1 VNRYNILDQPYFFQ
15 GTQALLENREQYFRD
30 YKFDIRPASDDRPYF
45 YHFFKWETL
54 KEIFALRGTGGLHL
68 LEWGYLVLV
77 AALLQAVVASIV
89 LILLPLIRYR
99 KSEKSRIITSKKR
112 VLVYFFALG
121 LGFLFLE
128 IYFIQRFIL
137 FLSHPL
143 YTIAVVLSSFLI
155 FAGLGSNYSKR
166 LGEEKGYSKS
176 ARYGIVG
183 IFVFG
188 LFYVLTLDHIFG
200 FLLTQ
205 TDPIKIAASIV
216 LIAPLAFAMG
226 MPFPMGLSELGR
238 HSESLIPW
246 AWGVN
251 GCASVISAVAATL
264 VAIHFGFTVVM
275 VMALLFYLAAYL
287 SFPVQIKE

>member
-1 VNRYNILDQPYFFQ
+1 
-15 GTQALLENREQYFRD
+15 
-30 YKFDIRPASDDRPYF
+30 
-45 YHFFKWETL
+45 
-54 KEIFALRGTGGLHL
+54 
-68 LEWGYLVLV
+68 
-77 AALLQAVVASIV
+77 
-89 LILLPLIRYR
+89 
-99 KSEKSRIITSKKR
+99 

-143 YTIAVVLSSFLI
+143 YTVAVVLCSFLI
-155 FAGLGSNYSKR
+155 FAGFGSSYSKR
-166 LGEEKGYSKS
+166 LGTLKGYRKS

-183 IFVFG
+183 IFLFG
-188 LFYVLTLDHIFG
+188 LFYLLTFDHIFS

-205 TDPIKIAASIV
+205 TDAIKIAASV
-216 LIAPLAFAMG
+216 GLTAPLAFLMG

-264 VAIHFGFTVVM
+264 VAIHFGFTIVM

-287 SFPVQIKE
+287 SFPAKLKD

>member
-1 VNRYNILDQPYFFQ
+1 M
-15 GTQALLENREQYFRD
+15 
-30 YKFDIRPASDDRPYF
+30 
-45 YHFFKWETL
+45 
-54 KEIFALRGTGGLHL
+54 
-68 LEWGYLVLV
+68 
-77 AALLQAVVASIV
+77 
-89 LILLPLIRYR
+89 RYR
-99 KSEKSRIITSKKR
+99 KAKKSRIVTSKKR

-155 FAGLGSNYSKR
+155 FAGLGSSYSKR
-166 LGEEKGYSKS
+166 LAALKGYNKS
-176 ARYGIVG
+176 ARYGIIG

-205 TDPIKIAASIV
+205 TESIKIAASVV
-216 LIAPLAFAMG
+216 LIAPLAFVMG

-275 VMALLFYLAAYL
+275 MMALFFYLLAYL
-287 SFPVQIKE
+287 SFPVQMKD